1 MLPVADPA
9 AARPKCELADIFR
22 EHGEQYR
29 RTHRLP
35 FSHRRVM
42 RAIENCRTSALGG
55 HMEKCNVC
63 GFKHPAYDSCRDR
76 HCPKC
81 QSLAKARWLE
91 KQKSKL
97 LPVGAFHLVFTL
109 SHELNALILVN
120 KELLF
125 EFLFQA
131 VSETLLEFAERH
143 LKGTPG
149 FTLVLHTWNQQLR
162 DHFHLHCLFPKGV
175 LSFDQDRWIPAR
187 KNFLFRVEPLSTVF
201 RGKFLDFLEKAFHQ
215 RKLHFSGKT
224 APLADPRNFNL
235 LLQRLRKEPWVVYAK
250 KPFGSP
256 EHLLGYLGRY
266 LSAVARRQAGVYRV
280 ALSNDRILSFENGQ
294 VTFTYRDR
302 KDKDALKT
310 KTLPVEEFIRRFLL
324 HVLPKGFMRIRHF
337 GFLANHAKKLLC
349 RCRELL
355 GLNRDLPAITK
366 KSTQELML
374 QLTGIDI
381 TRCPRCKLGTLAFL
395 ARLPACKSEPAGWD
409 SS

>member
-1 MLPVADPA
+1 MLHSAHEAA
-9 AARPKCELADIFR
+9 AARPKWELAHIFR
-22 EHGEQYR
+22 EHSEEYC

-42 RAIENCRTSALGG
+42 QAIENCRTSALGG
-55 HMEKCNVC
+55 HMEKCNAC
-63 GFKHPAYDSCRDR
+63 GFEHPAYDSCRDR

-81 QSLAKARWLE
+81 QSLTKARWLE

-109 SHELNALILVN
+109 THELNPLILVN

-131 VSETLLEFAERH
+131 VRETLLEFARTH

-149 FTLVLHTWNQQLR
+149 FTMVLHTWDQQLR

-175 LSFDQDRWIPAR
+175 LSFGQDRWIPAR
-187 KNFLFRVEPLSTVF
+187 DTFLFPVKALRIVF
-201 RGKFLDFLEKAFHQ
+201 RRKFLDLLEKAFAQ
-215 RKLHFSGKT
+215 GKLHFPGKT
-224 APLADPRNFNL
+224 ARFADPRNFNL
-235 LLQRLRKEPWVVYAK
+235 LIKRSRRKPWHVYAK

-256 EHLLGYLGRY
+256 EHLLQYLGRY
-266 LSAVARRQAGVYRV
+266 VHRV
-280 ALSNDRILSFENGQ
+280 AISNDRILSVDNGQ
-294 VTFTYRDR
+294 VIFSYRDR
-302 KDKDALKT
+302 KDGDKLKT
-310 KTLPVEEFIRRFLL
+310 MKLPVEEFTRRFLL
-324 HVLPKGFMRIRHF
+324 HLLPKGFKRVRHC
-337 GFLANHAKKLLC
+337 GYLANHAKKLLC

-355 GLNRDLPAITK
+355 NLNPELPAITK

-381 TRCPRCKLGTLAFL
+381 TRCPRCQVGTLTFL